1 MNIDEDTDWW
11 LGSPTPLEMCRQH
24 ALMLENEYQ
33 EQSLQLRK
41 ARQDIQGLIQ
51 MQADALRDK
60 ATAELKLKKAQAEI
74 AELKSKVSELDGQI
88 GSLLVV
94 KNQRDIIL
102 HQNQELLRQIRM
114 GQTTISN

>member
-1 MNIDEDTDWW
+1 MDIDEDTDWW
-11 LGSPTPLEMCRQH
+11 LGSPTPLEMCKQH

-41 ARQDIQGLIQ
+41 ARQDIQGLIR
-51 MQADALRDK
+51 MHADVLNDK
-60 ATAELKLKKAQAEI
+60 AKTELKLRKALAVI
-74 AELKSKVSELDGQI
+74 ADLNSKLSELGGQI
-88 GSLLVV
+88 NSLLVV
-94 KNQRDIIL
+94 KNQRDIVL

>member
-33 EQSLQLRK
+33 EQSLKLRK
-41 ARQDIQGLIQ
+41 ARQDIQGLIK
-51 MQADALRDK
+51 MHADALNEK
-60 ATAELKLKKAQAEI
+60 ANTELMLRKAQTEI
-74 AELKSKVSELDGQI
+74 AELKSKMSELDGQI